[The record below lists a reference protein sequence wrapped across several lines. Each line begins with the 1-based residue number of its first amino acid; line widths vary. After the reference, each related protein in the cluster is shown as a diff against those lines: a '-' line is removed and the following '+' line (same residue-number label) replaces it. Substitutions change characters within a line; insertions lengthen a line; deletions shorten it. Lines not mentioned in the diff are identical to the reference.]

1 MIVTFTIP
9 DELSAALTEK
19 LGNPSRAALE
29 ALAAEAYEQNALSL
43 EQVRR
48 LLALES
54 RWQTQEVLSRHGV
67 WPGLTADDVLK
78 DAAVAT
84 TFSPSGK

>member
-1 MIVTFTIP
+1 MIVTFTIS
-9 DELSAALTEK
+9 DKLSAALTEK

-67 WPGLTADDVLK
+67 LHPWQPRSAPPATDRVVRLK
-78 DAAVAT
+78 N
-84 TFSPSGK
+84 